1 MLRVWRFVLLN
12 HYFEINCSLS
22 TQGAHVQ
29 AQGRVAKNLMNRS
42 HVTIK
47 VLNLD
52 ACLQRADIIITV
64 MGQPKCYF
72 L

>member
-1 MLRVWRFVLLN
+1 MFCVWRFVLLN
-12 HYFEINCSLS
+12 HDFEINCSLS

-29 AQGRVAKNLMNRS
+29 AQGCVAKNLMNRS

-52 ACLQRADIIITV
+52 ACLQRGDIITV
-64 MGQPKCYF
+64 IGQPKCYF